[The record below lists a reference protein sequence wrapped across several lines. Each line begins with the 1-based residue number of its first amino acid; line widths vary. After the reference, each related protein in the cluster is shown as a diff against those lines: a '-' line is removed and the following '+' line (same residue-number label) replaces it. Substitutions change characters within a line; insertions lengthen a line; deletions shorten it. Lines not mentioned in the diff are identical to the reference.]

1 MTLRDPS
8 QMLLRFQD
16 WAKIFQDPHYW
27 AGTSVYPPPPSFVMA
42 HYMLSSHRKFSFS
55 HRECMNLQKG
65 SLWNKTS
72 FFKDIFCVKRF
83 WPIVRVANN
92 SHEKFTV
99 VHPHAQFLYLL
110 DSQNFVTRKLFRKQ
124 RINIHVALWKF
135 IKIWCLNQ
143 SEVHYNSNVSTFL
156 HFDVLIAFGS

>member
-1 MTLRDPS
+1 
-8 QMLLRFQD
+8 MLLRFQD

-27 AGTSVYPPPPSFVMA
+27 AGTSVYPPPSFVMA

-72 FFKDIFCVKRF
+72 FFKDIFLCKKILTNRKSCKQQPRKVYSCTFSRTISVF
-83 WPIVRVANN
+83 
-92 SHEKFTV
+92 
-99 VHPHAQFLYLL
+99 LL

-124 RINIHVALWKF
+124 GIYIHVALWKF